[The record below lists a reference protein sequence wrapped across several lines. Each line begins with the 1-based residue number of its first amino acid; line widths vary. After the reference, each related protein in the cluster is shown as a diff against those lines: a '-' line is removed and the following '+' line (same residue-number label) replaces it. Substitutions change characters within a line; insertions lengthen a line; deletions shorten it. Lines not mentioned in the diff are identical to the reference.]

1 MNKYRNRV
9 VMAAVA
15 VALLTTNARAHEDA
29 VSYPSIILIGH
40 TASVEAVAF
49 SPDGK
54 TLASSSYDETIR
66 LRDVDTYKATKL
78 DGHEKGTLSL
88 AYSPTGNALASGG
101 RDSTARIWNPKTG
114 EAVQTYTGHQDSVI
128 SLAYSPDG
136 KTIVSGSYD
145 ETIHLWNIETGEIVH
160 LWSLKAKEK
169 DEKNK
174 RIKYIQKVAFS
185 PDGKTIAGC
194 IGGQVSPIYLWDVE
208 TGEMKRA
215 FKEHRKEVNDIVFSP
230 DGKFI
235 ASAGDDEGKILVW
248 GVETDQMIVLQIDPS
263 ETQSIFVS
271 DDILSLAYSSDGKT
285 IASGGRDT
293 FVRLWDVETGAL
305 KAKLTGHTGDVNSLA
320 FSPDGKTLASAGGIS
335 QNRNQ
340 PDDRTVRIWNL
351 TKSE

>member
-1 MNKYRNRV
+1 MKKSWNRAI
-9 VMAAVA
+9 MTAA
-15 VALLTTNARAHEDA
+15 ALLALNAQAHNPPE
-29 VSYPSIILIGH
+29 SYRSSILIGH
-40 TASVEAVAF
+40 TGTVQAVAF
-49 SPDGK
+49 SPDGN
-54 TLASSSYDETIR
+54 TLASGSFDSTIR
-66 LRDVDTYKATKL
+66 LRNMDTYKAATLK
-78 DGHEKGTLSL
+78 GHEYGVGCV
-88 AYSPTGNALASGG
+88 AYSPDGKTIASGSG
-101 RDSTARIWNPKTG
+101 DKTARVWNAATG
-114 EAVQTYTGHQDSVI
+114 ETVQIYTGHERAVT

-136 KTIVSGSYD
+136 KTIVTGSYD
-145 ETIHLWNIETGEIVH
+145 KTIHLWKVGSGQVVH
-160 LWSLKAKEK
+160 RWNLKSEEEE
-169 DEKNK
+169 DKNK
-174 RIKYIQKVAFS
+174 RAYDAPKVAFS
-185 PDGKTIAGC
+185 PDGSIIAGS
-194 IGGQVSPIYLWDVE
+194 IEGKASEVYLWDAE
-208 TGEMKRA
+208 TGERKRT
-215 FKEHRKEVNDIVFSP
+215 FHEHQDDVNDIVFSP

-271 DDILSLAYSSDGKT
+271 DDILSLAYSPDGKT

-335 QNRNQ
+335 QNRKQ